1 MKIEPE
7 GRKAI
12 GDLLK
17 RDDTYT
23 NLAKLGLDLPNFP
36 VEVLQLVLNPCE
48 TGLAGTLR
56 AT

>member
-1 MKIEPE
+1 MKTEPG
-7 GRKAI
+7 GRKAVSNLFQRS
-12 GDLLK
+12 GA
-17 RDDTYT
+17 YT
-23 NLAKLGLDLPNFP
+23 DLAKLALDLPNFP